1 MSRNRIIVIG
11 SVAGGASCAARC
23 RRLDESAKIVVIDR
37 GPYVSF
43 ANCGLPYYVG
53 DVIKEE
59 SKLLVADAPLF
70 QERFNIE
77 VRTKNEALAI
87 HRATQEIE
95 VKEISTGRIYREY
108 YDALVLAPGAAAVR
122 PPLPGIEVPGIF
134 VLRTI
139 PDSRKIRAW
148 ISEKNAQSA
157 VIVGAGFIGLEM
169 AENLMHRG
177 LSVTVLEMLGQVMP
191 PLDPEMAR
199 PVQEHLEKHG
209 VKLALGDA
217 VAGFQSRDGQIL
229 VRTKSGAEHAGDLV
243 ILAIGVRP
251 ETDLAK
257 SAGLELGERGGIRVD
272 EQMRTT
278 DPHIWAVGD
287 AVEVKDTRLPA
298 NGP

>member
-1 MSRNRIIVIG
+1 VSRNRIIVIG

-199 PVQEHLEKHG
+199 PVQ
-209 VKLALGDA
+209 
-217 VAGFQSRDGQIL
+217 QSQ
-229 VRTKSGAEHAGDLV
+229 V
-243 ILAIGVRP
+243 
-251 ETDLAK
+251 
-257 SAGLELGERGGIRVD
+257 
-272 EQMRTT
+272 
-278 DPHIWAVGD
+278 
-287 AVEVKDTRLPA
+287 PA
-298 NGP
+298 WQQAAPSV